1 MTLLRPHK
9 DLKAVITQLLIFLK
23 NFLVEQGAT
32 YSQVITY
39 KEAGVAINLT
49 GYTARLQVRSTLE
62 SASTVVELTTANGRI
77 VLGGA
82 AGTITLTI
90 SATDTAA
97 LTAGR
102 GVYDLELVSGSGI
115 VTRLL
120 QGVATISRNVTR

>member
-1 MTLLRPHK
+1 MAATTY
-9 DLKAVITQLLIFLK
+9 DLTI
-23 NFLVEQGAT
+23 EQGAT
-32 YSQVITY
+32 FSLVITY
-39 KEAGVAINLT
+39 KDNGVAVNLT
-49 GYTARLQVRSTLE
+49 GYTARMQVRATLE
-62 SASTVVELTTANGRI
+62 SASTLVELTTANSRI
-77 VLGGA
+77 ALGGT

>member
-1 MTLLRPHK
+1 MAATTY
-9 DLKAVITQLLIFLK
+9 DLTI
-23 NFLVEQGAT
+23 EQGAT
-32 YSQVITY
+32 FSQLVTY
-39 KEAGVAINLT
+39 KESGVAVNLT
-49 GYTARLQVRSTLE
+49 GYTARMQVRSTLE

-77 VLGGA
+77 TLGGS
-82 AGTITLTI
+82 AGTITLTV

>member
-1 MTLLRPHK
+1 MAATTY
-9 DLKAVITQLLIFLK
+9 DILI
-23 NFLVEQGAT
+23 EQGAT

-39 KEAGVAINLT
+39 KDAGVAINLT
-49 GYTARLQVRSTLE
+49 GFTARMQVRATLE
-62 SASTVVELTTANGRI
+62 SASTLIELTTANSRI
-77 VLGGA
+77 ALGGT

-97 LTAGR
+97 LTSGR

-120 QGVATISRNVTR
+120 QGVCTISRNVTR

>member
-1 MTLLRPHK
+1 MAATTY
-9 DLKAVITQLLIFLK
+9 DLLI
-23 NFLVEQGAT
+23 EQGAT
-32 YSQVITY
+32 FSQLITY
-39 KEAGVAINLT
+39 KESGVAVNLT

-77 VLGGA
+77 ALGGA

>member
-1 MTLLRPHK
+1 MAATTY
-9 DLKAVITQLLIFLK
+9 DILI
-23 NFLVEQGAT
+23 EQGAT
-32 YSQVITY
+32 YSQLITY
-39 KEAGVAINLT
+39 KDNGVAVNLT
-49 GYTARLQVRSTLE
+49 GYTARMQVRSTLE
-62 SASTVVELTTANGRI
+62 SATTVVELTTANSRI
-77 VLGGA
+77 ALGGT

>member
-1 MTLLRPHK
+1 MAATTY
-9 DLKAVITQLLIFLK
+9 DILI
-23 NFLVEQGAT
+23 EQGAT
-32 YSQVITY
+32 YSQSITY
-39 KEAGVAINLT
+39 KDNGVAVNLT
-49 GYTARLQVRSTLE
+49 GYTARMQVRATLEAASTL
-62 SASTVVELTTANGRI
+62 VELTTANGRI
-77 VLGGA
+77 ALGGA

-97 LTAGR
+97 LTSGR

>member
-1 MTLLRPHK
+1 MAATTY
-9 DLKAVITQLLIFLK
+9 DLLI
-23 NFLVEQGAT
+23 EQGAT
-32 YSQVITY
+32 FSQLVTY
-39 KEAGVAINLT
+39 KESGVAVNLT
-49 GYTARLQVRSTLE
+49 GYTARMQVRSTLE
-62 SASTVVELTTANGRI
+62 SATSVVELTTANGRI
-77 VLGGA
+77 ALGGA

-90 SATDTAA
+90 SATDSAA

>member
-1 MTLLRPHK
+1 MAATTY
-9 DLKAVITQLLIFLK
+9 DILI
-23 NFLVEQGAT
+23 EQGAT
-32 YSQVITY
+32 YSQVVTY
-39 KEAGVAINLT
+39 KESGVAVNLT
-49 GYTARLQVRSTLE
+49 GYTARMQVRSTLE
-62 SASTVVELTTANGRI
+62 SATTVVELTTANGRI
-77 VLGGA
+77 ALGGA

>member
-1 MTLLRPHK
+1 MSATTY
-9 DLKAVITQLLIFLK
+9 DILI
-23 NFLVEQGAT
+23 EQGAT

-39 KEAGVAINLT
+39 KESGVAINLN
-49 GYTARLQVRSTLE
+49 GYTARMQVRATLE
-62 SASTVVELTTANGRI
+62 SASTLVELTTANSRI
-77 VLGGA
+77 ALGGA

-90 SATDTAA
+90 SATDTEA

>member
-1 MTLLRPHK
+1 MAAMTY
-9 DLKAVITQLLIFLK
+9 DILI
-23 NFLVEQGAT
+23 EQGAT
-32 YSQVITY
+32 FSESMVY
-39 KEAGVAINLT
+39 KDQGVAINLT
-49 GYTARLQVRSTLE
+49 GYTARMQVRSTLE
-62 SASTVVELTTANGRI
+62 SATTVVELTTANDRI
-77 VLGGA
+77 ALGGT

-90 SATDTAA
+90 SATDTAG

>member
-1 MTLLRPHK
+1 
-9 DLKAVITQLLIFLK
+9 
-23 NFLVEQGAT
+23 
-32 YSQVITY
+32 
-39 KEAGVAINLT
+39 
-49 GYTARLQVRSTLE
+49 VRATLE
-62 SASTVVELTTANGRI
+62 SAEALIELTTGNGRI
-77 VLGGA
+77 ALGGS

-120 QGVATISRNVTR
+120 QGVAPSPQRDEVRSWPLNWSSRQARPPSSWR

>member
-1 MTLLRPHK
+1 MAATTY
-9 DLKAVITQLLIFLK
+9 DILI
-23 NFLVEQGAT
+23 EQGAT
-32 YSQVITY
+32 FSESMVY
-39 KEAGVAINLT
+39 KDQGVAINLT
-49 GYTARLQVRSTLE
+49 GYTARMQVRSTLE

-77 VLGGA
+77 ALGGT

-97 LTAGR
+97 LTSGR

-120 QGVATISRNVTR
+120 QGVCTISRNVTR

>member
-1 MTLLRPHK
+1 MAATTY
-9 DLKAVITQLLIFLK
+9 DILI
-23 NFLVEQGAT
+23 EQGAT
-32 YSQVITY
+32 FSQVITY
-39 KEAGVAINLT
+39 KESGVAVNLT
-49 GYTARLQVRSTLE
+49 GYTARMQVRSTLE
-62 SASTVVELTTANGRI
+62 SATTVVELTTANGRI
-77 VLGGA
+77 ALGGT

-90 SATDTAA
+90 SATDTAG

>member
-1 MTLLRPHK
+1 MAATTY
-9 DLKAVITQLLIFLK
+9 DILI
-23 NFLVEQGAT
+23 EQGAT

-39 KEAGVAINLT
+39 KDNGVAVNLT
-49 GYTARLQVRSTLE
+49 GYTARMQVRATLE
-62 SASTVVELTTANGRI
+62 SASTLVELTTANSRI
-77 VLGGA
+77 ALGGA

-90 SATDTAA
+90 SATDTAG

>member
-1 MTLLRPHK
+1 MAATTY
-9 DLKAVITQLLIFLK
+9 DILI
-23 NFLVEQGAT
+23 EQGAT

-39 KEAGVAINLT
+39 KDNGVAVNLT
-49 GYTARLQVRSTLE
+49 GYTARMQVRATLE
-62 SASTVVELTTANGRI
+62 SASTLVELTTANSRI
-77 VLGGA
+77 ALGGT

-97 LTAGR
+97 LTSGR

>member
-1 MTLLRPHK
+1 MSATTY
-9 DLKAVITQLLIFLK
+9 DILI
-23 NFLVEQGAT
+23 EQGAT
-32 YSQVITY
+32 YSQLVTY

-49 GYTARLQVRSTLE
+49 GYTARMQVRSTLE

-77 VLGGA
+77 ALGGA

>member
-1 MTLLRPHK
+1 MAATTY
-9 DLKAVITQLLIFLK
+9 DILI
-23 NFLVEQGAT
+23 EQGAT
-32 YSQVITY
+32 FSQVITY
-39 KEAGVAINLT
+39 KDKGVAVNLT
-49 GYTARLQVRSTLE
+49 GYTARMQVRSTLE
-62 SASTVVELTTANGRI
+62 SATTIVELTTANSRI
-77 VLGGA
+77 ALGGA